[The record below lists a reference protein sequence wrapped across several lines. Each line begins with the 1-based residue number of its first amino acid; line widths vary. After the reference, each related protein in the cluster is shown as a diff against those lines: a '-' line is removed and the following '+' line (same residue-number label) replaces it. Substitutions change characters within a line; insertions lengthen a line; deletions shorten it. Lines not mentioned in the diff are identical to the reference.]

1 MLKNVKDSTYFH
13 LLVIAIS
20 SVAAIYL
27 LQIFFRLFVVFND
40 VIIILVLAWLISF
53 IFEPLIELLQKGRFS
68 RIGAALVVYLL
79 VSLIMVWLFVQ
90 AIPILITQINAL
102 LTILPSNL
110 DQIPPWAN
118 RLADFFLSALNN
130 SVLLIQKLAS
140 LLFYF
145 VFVLVLSFYLV
156 VDKEK
161 MWSALMRLIP
171 KNYQDKAEF
180 LKSAIDKS
188 FAGFLRVQII
198 FGLLFGATA
207 LVFLLFFT
215 PNFALLAGILA
226 GLLNILPL
234 VGPFLALIPAFVVLL
249 PLGLTEA
256 LWLSLILFVLQQI
269 ELNIL
274 GPKIIGKT
282 MRLHPVWVLIAFLL
296 GFKIAGI
303 WGAIFAVPVASI
315 VGIMASA
322 LLPGFLNHTE

>member
-1 MLKNVKDSTYFH
+1 MLKNVKDSTYFRI
-13 LLVIAIS
+13 LVIAVS
-20 SVAAIYL
+20 SLAAVYL

-40 VIIILVLAWLISF
+40 VIIILVLAWLVSF

-68 RIGAALVVYLL
+68 RISAAFIVYLL
-79 VSLIMVWLFVQ
+79 FSLIMIWLFVL
-90 AIPILITQINAL
+90 AIPILTSQINAL

-110 DQIPPWAN
+110 DQFPAWAN

-130 SVLLIQKLAS
+130 SVLLIQRLAS

-145 VFVLVLSFYLV
+145 VFILVLSFYLV

-171 KNYQDKAEF
+171 KNYQDEAEL
-180 LKSAIDKS
+180 LKSAIDIS
-188 FAGFLRVQII
+188 FAGFLRAQVI
-198 FGLLFGATA
+198 FGLLFGVTT

-215 PNFALLAGILA
+215 PNFALLAGLLA
-226 GLLNILPL
+226 GLFTILPL
-234 VGPFLALIPAFVVLL
+234 IGPLLAMIPAFVVLL
-249 PLGLTEA
+249 PLGLSQT
-256 LWLSLILFVLQQI
+256 LWLSLILFIAQQI

-282 MRLHPVWVLIAFLL
+282 MKLHPVWVLVAFLL

-303 WGAIFAVPVASI
+303 WGAIFAVPIASI

-322 LLPGFLNHTE
+322 LLPRFLNRTE